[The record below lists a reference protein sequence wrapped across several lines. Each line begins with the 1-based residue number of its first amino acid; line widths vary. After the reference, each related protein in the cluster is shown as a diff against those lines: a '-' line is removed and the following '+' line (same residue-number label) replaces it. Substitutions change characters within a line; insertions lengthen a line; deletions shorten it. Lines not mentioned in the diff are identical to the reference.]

1 MGLFNKLHTL
11 WRTDSQDKSAANQEY
26 KQLEHTAS
34 ILSQAIDGLT
44 NFPNLQENLE
54 TFKNQVYR
62 PLQVAV
68 VGEYNAG
75 KSTFLNAILEDS
87 VLPTGNLPTT
97 GCVNYIRYGKFSIIV
112 HYKNGSSEALDAVD
126 LQRISTHDHENSESA
141 YQLQQLKYIEV
152 FKESKILEEIVF
164 VDTPG
169 LNAPNEADREITEEL
184 LGQSDAII
192 WLTSARKVLAA
203 TEIETLE
210 LFGDRYK
217 GKSLCVISQIDDLNN
232 PNREVPLLLK
242 HANNTLSDY
251 FSNIVAISALE
262 AIEGEEDKIEPFYTA
277 FWQDI
282 VPRSREIVAQTI
294 LLDSRNLLK
303 NTVNEFN
310 DGIDKLNELSK
321 NIESLKDNASEITDS
336 LLEKTNKASQNAAR
350 SFHQVQDR
358 LITKIQSDATTW
370 TDYEPY
376 TRTIAGIFVNDYV
389 VEYREIDRWTWEGDS
404 AEEAHNW
411 IVSETQNIIEQF
423 SQKCDKVYQKTASA
437 LELMN
442 NNFKE
447 KNNDVIND
455 VDLNTS
461 TQHFMMISEF
471 RSYLENP
478 DSYFSGA
485 IRHGGVVPISW
496 LIFIDKSTSRPTAS
510 RVTELV
516 KGLLPLQVLQD
527 ILNNNK
533 HFNTSM
539 RTAITTCYEW
549 LENQN
554 NEKIQQVS
562 SLIEELENI
571 IYSIRL
577 DKI

>member
-1 MGLFNKLHTL
+1 MSLLHKMHTF
-11 WRTDSQDKSAANQEY
+11 WTDSQEETTSLEY
-26 KQLEHTAS
+26 KQQEQAIS
-34 ILSQAIDGLT
+34 ILSQAIDGLE
-44 NFPNLQENLE
+44 NFPVLQQHLE
-54 TFKNQVYR
+54 TLKNQVYR

-97 GCVNYIRYGKFSIIV
+97 GCVNYIRYGKFSIVV
-112 HYKNGSSEALDAVD
+112 HYKNGSSEAVDPVD
-126 LQRISTHDHENSESA
+126 LQRISTHDHDNPEYA

-169 LNAPNEADREITEEL
+169 LNAPTEADREITEEL

-232 PNREVPLLLK
+232 PKKEVPLLLK
-242 HANNTLSDY
+242 HANKTLSNY

-262 AIEGEEDKIEPFYTA
+262 AIEGNEEMIRPFYTA

-303 NTVNEFN
+303 NAVNELN
-310 DGIDKLNELSK
+310 DGIDRLDDLSEH
-321 NIESLKDNASEITDS
+321 IEFLKDNAYEITES
-336 LLEKTNKASQNAAR
+336 LLEKTNKASDKAAR

-358 LITKIQSDATTW
+358 LITKIQYDATTW

-376 TRTIAGIFVNDYV
+376 TKTIEGIFVDDYV
-389 VEYREIDRWTWEGDS
+389 VDYKEVTRWEWGGDS
-404 AEEAHNW
+404 VEESHNW
-411 IVSETQNIIEQF
+411 IISETAAIVQHF
-423 SQKCDKVYQKTASA
+423 SEECDKAYNKTSSA
-437 LELMN
+437 LELIN
-442 NNFKE
+442 NDFKE
-447 KNNDVIND
+447 KNKDIIND
-455 VDLNTS
+455 ADLNTS
-461 TQHFMMISEF
+461 TQHCMMLSQF
-471 RSYLENP
+471 RNYTENIQ
-478 DSYFSGA
+478 SYFNGA
-485 IRHGGVVPISW
+485 ISHGGVYPINW
-496 LIFIDKSTSRPTAS
+496 GIFLDKSTSRPTAS
-510 RVTELV
+510 RATELI
-516 KGLLPLQVLQD
+516 KAFLPLERLKNYLTEERQEFETL
-527 ILNNNK
+527 IE
-533 HFNTSM
+533 
-539 RTAITTCYEW
+539 TAIISCYEW
-549 LENQN
+549 LENNN
-554 NEKIQQVS
+554 NEKIEQVS
-562 SLIEELENI
+562 SLIEQLEDI
-571 IYSIRL
+571 KDSITL
-577 DKI
+577 DDI